1 MWAEIGS
8 LKKCRTIYGSFPTFP
23 VTLVK
28 VGVDADWEAGSLGVR
43 VQGCV
48 WASVYT

>member
-1 MWAEIGS
+1 MWKEIGS
-8 LKKCRTIYGSFPTFP
+8 LKNCKTINASFPTFP

-43 VQGCV
+43 VQGSV